1 MQLRWGENETWIFPF
16 LRTRDAIHESD
27 GTGRTGKGC
36 GLAAS
41 VMVGADRGMLARGQM
56 LRQYPT
62 EVHRRT
68 DCCVPRNGDLR
79 PHFPLIVSPLFISKN
94 FRVCVLAFSV
104 QPRCVC
110 VIHARC
116 SRWRA
121 ALTGIL
127 AQWFIAKTGR
137 CDDFYENKR
146 LGVTWD

>member
-1 MQLRWGENETWIFPF
+1 MFPF

-62 EVHRRT
+62 EVHHRT

-94 FRVCVLAFSV
+94 FRVCVCVFSSSPLRLRDSCTMLPLKGGV
-104 QPRCVC
+104 NWD
-110 VIHARC
+110 IC
-116 SRWRA
+116 SMVYR
-121 ALTGIL
+121 
-127 AQWFIAKTGR
+127 
-137 CDDFYENKR
+137 
-146 LGVTWD
+146 